1 MFSWVIG
8 HILAAGIGISL
19 GLIGGGGSILAV
31 PILVYVIG
39 VPPKSAIAMSLV
51 IVGTVS
57 LLGAIPHW
65 KLGNIN
71 LKKAFLFGTATM
83 VGAYLGARLATL
95 SFVTGTRQ
103 MLLFATIMLLAAV
116 LMIRSPNRTP
126 APKSAPDSSVAL
138 QPVGKSYWLWLLS
151 EGIGVGILTGL
162 VGVGGGFAIVPA
174 LVLLAQTPMKEA
186 VGTSL
191 LIIACNSVAGFLGY
205 LGHVDLN
212 WQLMASFTVA
222 ASLGIAG
229 GAYISRFVQAKQLQK
244 AFGYFLLAMSALSL
258 WQNRGTFRRM
268 PPPGEEQKNKIPAF
282 MGNQQIRPSYLWGSK
297 AGILFSGKTP
307 ISSPLIAW
315 MQRLSLIW
323 SSKSQSR
330 HEWH

>member
-71 LKKAFLFGTATM
+71 LKKAFLFGTAAM

-95 SFVTGTRQ
+95 PFVTGTLQ
-103 MLLFATIMLLAAV
+103 MLLFAMIMLLAAA

-244 AFGYFLLAMSALSL
+244 AFGYFLLAMSAFIL
-258 WQNRGTFRRM
+258 WQNRGAFRRM
-268 PPPGEEQKNKIPAF
+268 PQLGIGSPQNHSVHQGEDK
-282 MGNQQIRPSYLWGSK
+282 
-297 AGILFSGKTP
+297 
-307 ISSPLIAW
+307 
-315 MQRLSLIW
+315 
-323 SSKSQSR
+323 
-330 HEWH
+330 

>member
-71 LKKAFLFGTATM
+71 LKKAFLFGTAAM

-95 SFVTGTRQ
+95 PFVTGTLQ
-103 MLLFATIMLLAAV
+103 MLLFAMIMLLAAA

-222 ASLGIAG
+222 ASLTSHSTSSTLVAT
-229 GAYISRFVQAKQLQK
+229 SS
-244 AFGYFLLAMSALSL
+244 LATGFTGSV
-258 WQNRGTFRRM
+258 
-268 PPPGEEQKNKIPAF
+268 KNMAVWVMTANIHP
-282 MGNQQIRPSYLWGSK
+282 
-297 AGILFSGKTP
+297 TP
-307 ISSPLIAW
+307 EFDI
-315 MQRLSLIW
+315 
-323 SSKSQSR
+323 
-330 HEWH
+330 

>member
-1 MFSWVIG
+1 MANAIFSWVIG

-151 EGIGVGILTGL
+151 EGIGVGILTGFT
-162 VGVGGGFAIVPA
+162 GDGIEHG
-174 LVLLAQTPMKEA
+174 
-186 VGTSL
+186 
-191 LIIACNSVAGFLGY
+191 C
-205 LGHVDLN
+205 LGHD
-212 WQLMASFTVA
+212 S
-222 ASLGIAG
+222 
-229 GAYISRFVQAKQLQK
+229 
-244 AFGYFLLAMSALSL
+244 
-258 WQNRGTFRRM
+258 
-268 PPPGEEQKNKIPAF
+268 
-282 MGNQQIRPSYLWGSK
+282 
-297 AGILFSGKTP
+297 
-307 ISSPLIAW
+307 
-315 MQRLSLIW
+315 
-323 SSKSQSR
+323 
-330 HEWH
+330 